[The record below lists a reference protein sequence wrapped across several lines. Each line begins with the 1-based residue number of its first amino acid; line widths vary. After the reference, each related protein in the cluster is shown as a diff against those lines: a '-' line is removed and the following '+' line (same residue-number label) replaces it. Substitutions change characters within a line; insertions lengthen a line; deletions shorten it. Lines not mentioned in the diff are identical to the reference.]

1 MNLSVGIVG
10 LPNVGK
16 STLFNALLKKQQAYV
31 ANYPFATIEPNVGIV
46 PVPDERLEV
55 LAKITAEEENPPSH
69 KASEG
74 QGMTELPPIK
84 PATVN
89 FVDIAGLVK
98 GASEGAGLGNKFLS
112 HIREVSI
119 IAHVVRAFEDPSAS
133 SGQAPIIREG
143 SVDPKTD
150 YETIETELILADLQ
164 TLTVAQSKVKR
175 FAKESEKT
183 AIEKLLKGLNSGK
196 RAMEIE
202 LTEEEKEYVKTFF
215 LLSDKPEIAVLNVA
229 ESDYSEEKIKSITE
243 QYSKALGIG
252 SEKIIVICAKIE
264 ADLSE
269 LSVEEQKQYLAD
281 LGVKKSGLERLIQKA
296 YETLGLISF
305 LTCGVKEVRAW
316 TIRKGIDAVN
326 AAGEIHTDFTKKFIK
341 AEVVSYSDFVAN
353 NGWKKSRELGKAR
366 LEGRDYIMQD
376 GDVVEF
382 KIGA

>member
-16 STLFNALLKKQQAYV
+16 STLFNALLKKQTAFV

-46 PVPDERLEV
+46 PVPDQRLEK
-55 LAKITAEEENPPSH
+55 LAEITKIEA
-69 KASEG
+69 K
-74 QGMTELPPIK
+74 MTELPPIK

-119 IAHVVRAFEDPSAS
+119 IAHVIRAFEDPSAS

-150 YETIETELILADLQ
+150 YETIKTELILADLQ
-164 TLTVAQSKVKR
+164 TIQNAQSRVKR

-183 AIEKLLKGLNSGK
+183 AIEKLFKGLNEGK
-196 RAMEIE
+196 RASEIE
-202 LTEEEKEYVKTFF
+202 LSDEEKEYAKTFF
-215 LLSDKPEIAVLNVA
+215 LLSDKPEIIVLNV
-229 ESDYSEEKIKSITE
+229 SEE
-243 QYSKALGIG
+243 QIG
-252 SEKIIVICAKIE
+252 QPSTVHRLQQEWEAVVGGQKTVVISAKIE
-264 ADLSE
+264 SELSE
-269 LSVEEQKQYLAD
+269 LSDEEQKAYLKD
-281 LGVKKSGLERLIQKA
+281 LGVEKSGLERLIQKA
-296 YETLGLISF
+296 YATLGLISF
-305 LTCGVKEVRAW
+305 LTCGEKEVRAW
-316 TIRKGIDAVN
+316 TINKDMKAVD
-326 AAGEIHTDFTKKFIK
+326 AAGVIHTDLTKKFIK
-341 AEVVSYSDFVAN
+341 AEVVSYSDFVQN

-382 KIGA
+382 KIGQ